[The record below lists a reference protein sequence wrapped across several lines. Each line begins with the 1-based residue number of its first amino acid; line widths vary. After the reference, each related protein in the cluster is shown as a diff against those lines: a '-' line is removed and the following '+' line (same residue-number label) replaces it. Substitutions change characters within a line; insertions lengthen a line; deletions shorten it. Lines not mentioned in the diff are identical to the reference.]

1 MAVPFAAK
9 WYSPCLVLAAICVLS
24 AGCDRSAR
32 SLSLDEARA
41 REVCTRFL
49 EAWRDGRQPADL
61 KPEITGRDHQW
72 LSGKKL
78 VSFELLPEE
87 TSDGTN
93 LHIPV
98 QLTLEAGDGKE
109 VTSTAL
115 YVVGTSP
122 VVTVFRD

>member
-1 MAVPFAAK
+1 MTIRFFTKSHRALALAVLCVV
-9 WYSPCLVLAAICVLS
+9 SP
-24 AGCDRSAR
+24 GCDRSAR
-32 SLSLDEARA
+32 SLSLDEAQA
-41 REVCTRFL
+41 REACTRFL
-49 EAWRDGRQPADL
+49 EAWRDGKQAAELR
-61 KPEITGRDHQW
+61 PEITGRDYEW
-72 LSGKKL
+72 ASGKKL

-98 QLTLEAGDGKE
+98 RLTLESGDGEETK
-109 VTSTAL
+109 STAL